1 MTYTKHSALIWNRS
15 SDSLGYVFERGVDM
29 KERKIRLKS
38 VEDAKNFVKVTTG
51 CDFDVDLCDNSII
64 IDAKSIIGVLSMD
77 LRHVLMVRY
86 YGENEALE
94 AFLDKHMNGI
104 VKIA

>member
-1 MTYTKHSALIWNRS
+1 
-15 SDSLGYVFERGVDM
+15 M
-29 KERKIRLKS
+29 KERKIRLQS
-38 VEDAKNFVKVTTG
+38 VEDAKNFVKVTTE

-94 AFLDKHMNGI
+94 AFLDDHMDGI